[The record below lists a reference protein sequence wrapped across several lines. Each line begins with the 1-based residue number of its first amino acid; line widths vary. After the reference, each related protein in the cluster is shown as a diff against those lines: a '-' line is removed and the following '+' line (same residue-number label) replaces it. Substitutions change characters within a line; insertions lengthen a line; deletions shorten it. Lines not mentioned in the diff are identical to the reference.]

1 MKGAGGT
8 NGGLLSF
15 FMGVVMASGGGYMLT
30 QTVTVRFGQFFSFF
44 GGQGSFGL
52 ALVPLMFGVGI
63 LFFNGKSIM
72 GKILTVGGISIII
85 FGVLLQVRL
94 GWAHTTLF
102 NLIVMV
108 VLLSGGIG
116 LIAKS
121 LGPYNDALEG
131 DS

>member
-1 MKGAGGT
+1 
-8 NGGLLSF
+8 
-15 FMGVVMASGGGYMLT
+15 
-30 QTVTVRFGQFFSFF
+30 
-44 GGQGSFGL
+44 
-52 ALVPLMFGVGI
+52 
-63 LFFNGKSIM
+63 
-72 GKILTVGGISIII
+72 
-85 FGVLLQVRL
+85 VRL